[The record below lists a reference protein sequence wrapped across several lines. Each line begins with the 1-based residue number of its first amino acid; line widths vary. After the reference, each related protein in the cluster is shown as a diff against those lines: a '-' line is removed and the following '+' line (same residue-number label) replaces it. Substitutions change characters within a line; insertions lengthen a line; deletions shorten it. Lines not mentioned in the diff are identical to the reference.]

1 MSRIS
6 NVADR
11 IAPSMIRQLF
21 NKAKTMCDVVDFTLG
36 DPDVQPHVNIKKAA
50 CNAIM
55 DGKTRYSQNA
65 GLLELREIISKRYN
79 ELEGLDYS
87 PLSEIAVTVGAMEGL
102 YLTLLSLV
110 NPEDEVIIP
119 APYYV
124 NYKQMVE
131 MCGGTPIIVNP
142 SDRESLLVNGDDI
155 SRAITE
161 KTKVILLNSPAN
173 PSGKILKDS
182 TVRRIAELAIE
193 NNLIVISDEVYRKL
207 IYDDKP
213 YLSIATL
220 PGMKNN
226 AVVINSLSK
235 EFCMTG
241 YRLGYV
247 LGPEDVVSAIVKL
260 QENVAACAPLPS
272 QYAAI
277 EALASKSDYSE
288 NMINTFTK
296 RRNTLYRELKDA
308 KGIRITKPDAT
319 FYAMVDISGLGYE
332 SSVQFAY
339 DLLEKAHVAVVPGV
353 AYGDICK
360 HFIRIAFTLD
370 ESKIIEGTRRIVKFT
385 NEIKR

>member
-6 NVADR
+6 NVADN

-65 GLLELREIISKRYN
+65 GLLELREVISRRYN

-102 YLTLLSLV
+102 YLTLLSLI

-131 MCGGTPIIVNP
+131 MCGGKPIIVNP
-142 SDRESLLVNGDDI
+142 SDRESLLVSGDDI

-207 IYDDKP
+207 IYDNKP

-220 PGMKNN
+220 SGMKNN

-247 LGPEDVVSAIVKL
+247 LGPEDVISAIVKL

-277 EALASKSDYSE
+277 EALASKTDYSE
-288 NMINTFTK
+288 NMIDTFTK
-296 RRNTLYRELKDA
+296 RRNTLYRELNDA

-360 HFIRIAFTLD
+360 NFIRIAFTLD
-370 ESKIIEGTRRIVKFT
+370 ESKIKEGTRRIVKFT